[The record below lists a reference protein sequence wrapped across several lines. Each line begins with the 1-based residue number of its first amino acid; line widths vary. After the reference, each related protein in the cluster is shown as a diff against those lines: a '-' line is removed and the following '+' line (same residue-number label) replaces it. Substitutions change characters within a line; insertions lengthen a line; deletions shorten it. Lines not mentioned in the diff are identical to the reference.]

1 MNGQIIAETADW
13 VAIDKPAGLLSIP
26 DRLGKETSLK
36 EQLKNKYGEI
46 FTVHRIDRDTSG
58 VIVFAKTAEAHQHLS
73 KLFEGRAVEKWYN
86 CLVRGY
92 PAAASGTIEVPIM
105 ENPAQPGRMITHAK
119 GKAALT
125 EYEVLETFRG
135 FSWIRCNIHTGRTH
149 QIRVHLQHL
158 GHSIVGDEW
167 YGDGSPLLL
176 SSLKRNFKTSAGDLT
191 ERPILSRLALH
202 AAALS
207 IDWQE
212 EKIELLA
219 PLPKDLKA
227 TLQQLRKWA
236 PPTGSAIK
244 KPR

>member
-46 FTVHRIDRDTSG
+46 YTVHRIDRDTSG
-58 VIVFAKTAEAHQHLS
+58 VIVFAKTAAAHQALS
-73 KLFEGRAVEKWYN
+73 KLFEERAVEKWYN
-86 CLVRGY
+86 CLVRGF
-92 PAAASGTIEVPIM
+92 PTTERGIIDVPIQ

-119 GKAALT
+119 GKPALT
-125 EYEVLETFRG
+125 EYAVMETFRG

-158 GHSIVGDEW
+158 GHSIVCDEW
-167 YGDGSPLLL
+167 YGDGTPLLL
-176 SSLKRNFKTSAGDLT
+176 STLKRNFKSSTGDMT

-202 AAALS
+202 AAELS
-207 IDWQE
+207 FEWQD
-212 EKIELLA
+212 EKIQLLA

-236 PPTGSAIK
+236 PPAGSTIK